1 MASRSSIENRL
12 ASLLSPM
19 FVAICLHC
27 LVCFVTWS
35 TFNFVLVAW
44 RAPAASRFLSSS
56 VLLQMIYFDIDKSVN
71 PLEDE
76 DESLGNDELITLPS
90 FPAYSVFFYWVCNQT
105 YCSYNYG
112 GTSQCYLSLQ
122 FQSLDKNLCH
132 HYVNVWK
139 PVCIKKKN
147 AMFPPRYR
155 LLCKRLYTNIWRAQV
170 VTCIV
175 YAAIWPVDFSWSVRM
190 LRIQYYWLSL
200 HDI

>member
-35 TFNFVLVAW
+35 AFNFVLVAW

-56 VLLQMIYFDIDKSVN
+56 ISLQMIYFGIDKSVN
-71 PLEDE
+71 HREDE

-90 FPAYSVFFYWVCNQT
+90 FSAYSLFFYWVCNQR

-112 GTSQCYLSLQ
+112 GTSQCYLSLH

-132 HYVNVWK
+132 HYVTVWR

-175 YAAIWPVDFSWSVRM
+175 YATIWPVDFSWSVRM